1 MLNLACVNSESEGY
15 IYCIWRDRSWG
26 FTRWLK
32 TLYVCVCVNV
42 YKHTNLF
49 SVREW
54 YTFLKILR
62 RLPSRVSQN
71 SLTVPDTQTLP
82 CGHCIYLSLSRSL
95 LVPFWLRHIF
105 CSGKGSV
112 VPSGFDEEP
121 WLSYLSA
128 VGTWVPRVP
137 QVPCGFGYRFS
148 WGHFAQD
155 CLGDAFLVGPCG
167 CWRRALSWNAT
178 SAHHFTQIQGEHLLC
193 PPVLT
198 TLNSSSF
205 SLLPLLKIMTYN
217 IDKYIKHVPS
227 NK

>member
-1 MLNLACVNSESEGY
+1 MCVH
-15 IYCIWRDRSWG
+15 
-26 FTRWLK
+26 
-32 TLYVCVCVNV
+32 V

-54 YTFLKILR
+54 YTFLKIPR
-62 RLPSRVSQN
+62 RLPSRVSQV

-121 WLSYLSA
+121 WPSYLSA

-137 QVPCGFGYRFS
+137 QVPCAFGYRFS
-148 WGHFAQD
+148 RGHFAQD
-155 CLGDAFLVGPCG
+155 CLGDAFL
-167 CWRRALSWNAT
+167 RRALWVLTESLLLECYVCSPLHTDSRWT
-178 SAHHFTQIQGEHLLC
+178 SALPTCANNIKFFIFF
-193 PPVLT
+193 
-198 TLNSSSF
+198 SSATF
-205 SLLPLLKIMTYN
+205 KNYDI
-217 IDKYIKHVPS
+217 
-227 NK
+227 